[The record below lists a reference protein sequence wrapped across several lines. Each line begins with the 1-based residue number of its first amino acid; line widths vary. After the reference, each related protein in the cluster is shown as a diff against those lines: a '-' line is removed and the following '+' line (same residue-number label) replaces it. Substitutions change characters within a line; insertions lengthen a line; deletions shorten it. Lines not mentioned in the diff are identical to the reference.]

1 MNIKIG
7 NCSVGDGQ
15 PVFIVAEMS
24 GNHGGD
30 LNRALEIIRQAKK
43 SGANAIKLQTY
54 KAETITLKSNK
65 PYFLLDDNKWGESK
79 TLWDLYK
86 EAHTPWEWHKKLF
99 EEAKNIGIEIFSSP
113 FDESA
118 VELLE
123 KLKCPAYKVA
133 SPEINHIPLLEHL
146 AETKKPIILSSGVA
160 KLSDI
165 ELAID
170 TLRTKGVKDIILLK
184 CNTSYPAPIEES
196 NLLTIMDIKKRFN
209 VLSGLSDHTIGNVC
223 AISSVALG
231 ASFIEKHFN
240 LADNLSTVDS
250 FFSANS
256 VEFKKLVD
264 DVRLAESAIGKVDYK
279 LSKSA
284 ALQTSNMRSIFAA
297 MDIKAGEKLTHLN
310 IKVVRPGQGLHPKH
324 FKKIIGKTVKSD
336 IFEGEPLIWPV
347 IN

>member
-7 NCSVGDGQ
+7 NSFIGDGH
-15 PVFIVAEMS
+15 PAFIVAEMS
-24 GNHGGD
+24 GNHCGD
-30 LNRALEIIRQAKK
+30 INRALEIIRQAKK

-54 KAETITLKSNK
+54 KPETITLKSNK
-65 PYFLLDDNKWGESK
+65 PYFLLDDDKWGESK

-86 EAHTPWEWHKKLF
+86 EAHTPWEWHKELF
-99 EEAKNIGIEIFSSP
+99 EEARNVGIEIFSSP

-118 VELLE
+118 IELLE

-160 KLSDI
+160 KLTDI

-170 TLRTKGVKDIILLK
+170 TLRTRGVKDIILLK

-196 NLLTIMDIKKRFN
+196 NLLTIIDIKKRFN

-240 LADNLSTVDS
+240 LSDNLSTVDS
-250 FFSANS
+250 FFSSNS
-256 VEFKKLVD
+256 VEFQKLVD
-264 DVRLAESAIGKVDYK
+264 DVRLAEKAIGKVDYA

-284 ALQTSNMRSIFAA
+284 SLQTNNMRSIFASK
-297 MDIKAGEKLTHLN
+297 DIKVGEKLSHLN
-310 IKVVRPGQGLHPKH
+310 IKIIRPGQGLHPKH
-324 FKKIIGKTVKSD
+324 LKNIIGKTVKSD
-336 IFEGEPLIWPV
+336 ISEGEPLIWSV
-347 IN
+347 IS